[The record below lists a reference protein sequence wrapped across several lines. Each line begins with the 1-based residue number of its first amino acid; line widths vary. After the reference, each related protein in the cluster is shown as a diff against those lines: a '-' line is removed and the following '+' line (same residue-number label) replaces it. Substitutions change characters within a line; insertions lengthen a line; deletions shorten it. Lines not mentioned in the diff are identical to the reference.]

1 MPEHRFRGALL
12 VPVLAPVLLAASLLA
27 TWSANA
33 APSAGTPPAGKQ
45 SVAGPTVLEAPL
57 RAHLSFL
64 ADDLLEGRG
73 TGQRGGELAVRYL
86 ETQAAAIGLRPAAGA
101 GYRQKVELVGQKT
114 QPGSTLRFEA
124 GGKTIATVF
133 GTDAVYANAGG
144 QPDTRLDAPLVFVGY
159 GIAAPDEGWN
169 DFQGVDVKGKLLV
182 AMVNDPQPT
191 AAAPQ
196 RFGGKSLT
204 WYGRWTYKFEEA
216 LRQGAAGILLIHTT
230 ASASYPWS
238 VPANSFTHEQ
248 FHLAGPGNALQGW
261 ISEDAARGLFKAAG
275 QDLDA
280 LRARAEVKGFRPVA
294 LQAVAHAQVKSTV
307 RQVAEYNVAGIV
319 PGLDPALRAE
329 AVIYSAHWDHLGI
342 DEHGGQDGGK
352 PDHIWNGAIDNGSG
366 TAALLAMAQAA
377 VSHPARRTQIFLWPC
392 AEEQGLLGSLAYVRA
407 PLWPLAKTAADL
419 NLDSMNFVGRT
430 RDIGVPGAERSSLL
444 DTARQ
449 VAQASG
455 LALAPSVPDL
465 GGAYFRADHF
475 SFAKAGV
482 PAFNVGSAVFSGDG
496 SFAFAHDAAGSS
508 ERMHAF
514 TKDYHQ
520 VSDQYDP
527 AWDLSGMVQQAQFTL
542 DLGYAVANAPAMPAW
557 RAGEAWGKVKR

>member
-1 MPEHRFRGALL
+1 MSARHISALALLAAALL
-12 VPVLAPVLLAASLLA
+12 VSSPAALAS
-27 TWSANA
+27 
-33 APSAGTPPAGKQ
+33 PPAVKAVVQEG
-45 SVAGPTVLEAPL
+45 PL

-73 TGQRGGELAVRYL
+73 TGQRGGELTVRYL
-86 ETQAAAIGLRPAAGA
+86 ETQAAAIGLKPAAA
-101 GYRQKVELVGQKT
+101 GSYRQKVELVGQKT
-114 QPGSTLRFEA
+114 LPGSLLRFEA
-124 GGKTIATVF
+124 GGKRIDAGFGRDVVF
-133 GTDAVYANAGG
+133 ANAGG
-144 QPDTRLDAPLVFVGY
+144 RTDTTVDAPLVFVGY
-159 GIAAPDEGWN
+159 GIDAPEEGWN
-169 DFQGVDVKGKLLV
+169 DFQGADRSFSVRGKLLV

-191 AAAPQ
+191 AAEPQ
-196 RFGGKSLT
+196 RFGGKSLS

-230 ASASYPWS
+230 SSASYPWS

-248 FHLAGPGNALQGW
+248 FHLAGAGNALQGW
-261 ISEDAARGLFKAAG
+261 ISEDAARNLFAAAG

-280 LRARAEVKGFRPVA
+280 LRARAEVKGFRPIDLNARV
-294 LQAVAHAQVKSTV
+294 HAEVKSAV

-319 PGLDPALRAE
+319 PGSDPKLRDE
-329 AVIYSAHWDHLGI
+329 AVVYSAHWDHLGI
-342 DEHGGQDGGK
+342 DEQNGK

-377 VSHPARRTQIFLWPC
+377 VAHPARRTQIFLWPC
-392 AEEQGLLGSLAYVRA
+392 AEEQGLLGSLAYTRA

-419 NLDSMNFVGRT
+419 NLDSMNFVGPT

-444 DTARQ
+444 DTSRK
-449 VAQASG
+449 VAQEMG
-455 LALAPSVPDL
+455 LALAPNVPDL

-475 SFAKAGV
+475 MFAKAGV

-496 SFAFAHDAAGSS
+496 SFAFAHDASASS
-508 ERMHAF
+508 GRMRAF

-542 DLGYAVANAPAMPAW
+542 DLGYAVANAPSMPAW
-557 RAGEAWGKVKR
+557 KAGEAWGKVKR

>member
-1 MPEHRFRGALL
+1 MSYRVYAASF
-12 VPVLAPVLLAASLLA
+12 LLAAAGAAHAQS
-27 TWSANA
+27 
-33 APSAGTPPAGKQ
+33 APS
-45 SVAGPTVLEAPL
+45 VAEAPL

-86 ETQAAAIGLRPAAGA
+86 ETQAAVLGLKPLADG

-114 QPGSTLRFEA
+114 LQGSTLRFVA
-124 GGKTIATVF
+124 GGRVLPAAFGQDVVF
-133 GTDAVYANAGG
+133 GNAGG
-144 QPDTRLDAPLVFVGY
+144 NAATRVAAPLVFVGY
-159 GIAAPDEGWN
+159 GIDAPGERWN
-169 DFQGVDVKGKLLV
+169 DFAGADVKGKVLV

-191 AAAPQ
+191 SAEPD

-204 WYGRWTYKFEEA
+204 WHGRWTYKFEEA
-216 LRQGAAGILLIHTT
+216 VRQGAAGILLIHTT
-230 ASASYPWS
+230 PSASYPWS
-238 VPANSFTHEQ
+238 VPVNSFSHEQ

-261 ISEDAARGLFKAAG
+261 ISEDMARTLFAASG
-275 QDLDA
+275 QDLDR
-280 LRARAEVKGFRPVA
+280 LRAAAEVRGFKPVPLA
-294 LQAVAHAQVKSTV
+294 ASVEANVKSAV
-307 RQVAEYNVAGIV
+307 RNVVEYNVAGIV
-319 PGLDPALRAE
+319 PGSDPKLRGE

-342 DEHGGQDGGK
+342 DPDNGK

-377 VSHPARRTQIFLWPC
+377 VKQPARRTQIFLWPC
-392 AEEQGLLGSLAYVRA
+392 AEEQGLLGSLAYVRN
-407 PLWPLAKTAADL
+407 PVWPLAKTAADL

-430 RDIGVPGAERSSLL
+430 RDMGVAGAERSSLYA
-444 DTARQ
+444 TSAT
-449 VAQASG
+449 VAKAMG
-455 LALAPSVPDL
+455 LTLSAPVPDL

-475 SFAKAGV
+475 NFAKSGV

-496 SFAFAHDAAGSS
+496 HFDFEHDEAAEGAKM
-508 ERMHAF
+508 RAF

-542 DLGYAVANAPAMPAW
+542 NLGYAVANAKAMPTW
-557 RAGEAWGKVKR
+557 KDGEAYGKVKR

>member
-1 MPEHRFRGALL
+1 MPDCRFHRALFA
-12 VPVLAPVLLAASLLA
+12 PAMLAATLLAAVSAAAA
-27 TWSANA
+27 TATAPA
-33 APSAGTPPAGKQ
+33 AGAAR
-45 SVAGPTVLEAPL
+45 PTVLEAPL

-86 ETQAAAIGLRPAAGA
+86 ETQAAAIGLQPVAGA

-114 QPGSTLRFEA
+114 QPGSLLRFEA
-124 GGKTIATVF
+124 GGKRIDTVF
-133 GTDAVYANAGG
+133 GTDVVFANGSG
-144 QPDTRLDAPLVFVGY
+144 QPDTRLDAPLLFVGY
-159 GIAAPDEGWN
+159 GIDAPDEGWN

-191 AAAPQ
+191 AAEPN

-204 WYGRWTYKFEEA
+204 WYGRWIYKFEEA
-216 LRQGAAGILLIHTT
+216 QRQGAAGILLIHTT

-238 VPANSFTHEQ
+238 VPVNSFTHEQ

-261 ISEDAARGLFKAAG
+261 IGEDAARTLFKAAG
-275 QDLDA
+275 EDLDA
-280 LRARAEVKGFRPVA
+280 LRARAEVKGFRPVPLA
-294 LQAVAHAQVKSTV
+294 AAVHAEVKSAV

-319 PGLDPALRAE
+319 PGSDPALRAE

-342 DEHGGQDGGK
+342 DERGGQTGGK

-377 VSHPARRTQIFLWPC
+377 VRHPARRTQIFLWPC
-392 AEEQGLLGSLAYVRA
+392 AEEQGLLGSLAYTRA

-430 RDIGVPGAERSSLL
+430 RDIGVPGAERSSLY

-475 SFAKAGV
+475 MFAKAGV

-496 SFAFAHDAAGSS
+496 SFDFVHDPARSS
-508 ERMHAF
+508 ARMRAF

-520 VSDQYDP
+520 VSDRYDP
-527 AWDLSGMVQQAQFTL
+527 SWDLSGMVQQAQFTL
-542 DLGYAVANAPAMPAW
+542 DLGYAVANAPAMPRW
-557 RAGEAWGKVKR
+557 RTGEAWGKVKR

>member
-1 MPEHRFRGALL
+1 MPDRRFHAALL
-12 VPVLAPVLLAASLLA
+12 SSVLLAAL
-27 TWSANA
+27 SAVHVAHAA
-33 APSAGTPPAGKQ
+33 APVAAPA
-45 SVAGPTVLEAPL
+45 VLEAPL

-73 TGQRGGELAVRYL
+73 TGQRGGELTVRYL
-86 ETQAAAIGLRPAAGA
+86 ETQAAAIGLKPAAGT

-114 QPGSTLRFEA
+114 GPGSSLRFDA
-124 GGKTIATVF
+124 GGRTIEAAF
-133 GTDAVYANAGG
+133 GVDAVYANANG
-144 QPDTRLDAPLVFVGY
+144 QAETRLDAPIVFVGY
-159 GIAAPDEGWN
+159 GIDAPTENWN
-169 DFQGVDVKGKLLV
+169 DFQDAEVKGKLLV

-191 AAAPQ
+191 DAEPE

-230 ASASYPWS
+230 ASSSYPWS
-238 VPANSFTHEQ
+238 VPVNSFSHEQ

-261 ISEDAARGLFKAAG
+261 ISEDMARRLFAAAG

-280 LRARAEVKGFRPVA
+280 LRARAEVKGFRPVELNA
-294 LQAVAHAQVKSTV
+294 SAHAQVTSAV

-319 PGLDPALRAE
+319 PGTDPGLRKE

-342 DEHGGQDGGK
+342 DEQNGK
-352 PDHIWNGAIDNGSG
+352 ADHIWNGAIDNGSG

-377 VSHPARRTQIFLWPC
+377 VARPARRTQIFLWPC
-392 AEEQGLLGSLAYVRA
+392 AEEQGLLGSLAYTRA
-407 PLWPLAKTAADL
+407 PLWPLDRTAADL
-419 NLDSMNFVGRT
+419 NLDSMNFVGAT
-430 RDIGVPGAERSSLL
+430 RDMGVPGAERSSLL
-444 DTARQ
+444 DTARR
-449 VAQASG
+449 VAKNMG
-455 LALAPSVPDL
+455 LALAPAVPDL
-465 GGAYFRADHF
+465 GGAYYRADHF

-496 SFAFAHDAAGSS
+496 SFAFVRDPAASS
-508 ERMHAF
+508 SRMRAF

-527 AWDLSGMVQQAQFTL
+527 SWDLSGMVQQAQFTL
-542 DLGYAVANAPAMPAW
+542 NLGYAVANAPAMPSW

>member
-1 MPEHRFRGALL
+1 MPERRSACALFFPLLMLSAAAGAA
-12 VPVLAPVLLAASLLA
+12 PAAAPV
-27 TWSANA
+27 
-33 APSAGTPPAGKQ
+33 
-45 SVAGPTVLEAPL
+45 VLEAPL

-86 ETQAAAIGLRPAAGA
+86 ETQAAAIGLKPAAGA

-114 QPGSTLRFEA
+114 RAGSLLRFEV
-124 GGKTIATVF
+124 GGKAIDAAFGKDVVF
-133 GTDAVYANAGG
+133 ANAGG
-144 QPDTRLDAPLVFVGY
+144 QPDTRLDAPIVFVGY
-159 GIAAPDEGWN
+159 GIDAPEEGWN
-169 DFQGVDVKGKLLV
+169 DFQGADVKGKLLV

-191 AAAPQ
+191 TAEPT

-216 LRQGAAGILLIHTT
+216 LRQGAAGVLLIHTT

-238 VPANSFTHEQ
+238 VPVNSFTHEQ

-261 ISEDAARGLFKAAG
+261 ISEDAARSLFSAAG

-280 LRARAEVKGFRPVA
+280 LRARAEVKGFRPVLLKA
-294 LQAVAHAQVKSTV
+294 SAHAQIKSAV

-319 PGLDPALRAE
+319 PGTDPKLRAE

-342 DEHGGQDGGK
+342 DEQNGK

-377 VSHPARRTQIFLWPC
+377 VAHPARRTQIFLWPC
-392 AEEQGLLGSLAYVRA
+392 AEEQGLLGSLAYTRA

-430 RDIGVPGAERSSLL
+430 RDIGVPGAERSSLM
-444 DTARQ
+444 DSARQ
-449 VAQASG
+449 VAKASG

-496 SFAFAHDAAGSS
+496 SFAFVQDPAGSS
-508 ERMHAF
+508 SRMRAF

-527 AWDLSGMVQQAQFTL
+527 SWDLSGMVQQAQFTL

-557 RAGEAWGKVKR
+557 RAGEAWGKVKRQ

>member
-1 MPEHRFRGALL
+1 MSSPLFRTCAAAILLGAASAGALAQS
-12 VPVLAPVLLAASLLA
+12 AP
-27 TWSANA
+27 
-33 APSAGTPPAGKQ
+33 P
-45 SVAGPTVLEAPL
+45 VLEAPL
-57 RAHLSFL
+57 RAHLAFL

-86 ETQAAAIGLRPAAGA
+86 ETQAAVLGLTPLPGG

-114 QPGSTLRFEA
+114 LPGSTLRFEA
-124 GGKTIATVF
+124 GGKTLPATFGQDVVF
-133 GTDAVYANAGG
+133 GNASGAAA
-144 QPDTRLDAPLVFVGY
+144 THIAAPLVFVGY
-159 GIAAPDEGWN
+159 GIDAPDERWN
-169 DFQGVDVKGKLLV
+169 DFLGADVKGKVIV

-191 AAAPQ
+191 RAEPD

-204 WYGRWTYKFEEA
+204 WYGRWAYKFEEA
-216 LRQGAAGILLIHTT
+216 VRQGAAGVLLIHTT
-230 ASASYPWS
+230 PSASYPWS
-238 VPANSFTHEQ
+238 VPVNSFSHEQ
-248 FHLAGPGNALQGW
+248 FHLAGAGNALQGW
-261 ISEDAARGLFKAAG
+261 ISDDMAHTLFAAAG
-275 QDLDA
+275 QDLDK
-280 LRARAEVKGFRPVA
+280 LRAAAEVRGFKLVP
-294 LQAVAHAQVKSTV
+294 LHATIAADVKSAV
-307 RQVAEYNVAGIV
+307 RTIVEYNVAGIV
-319 PGLDPALRAE
+319 PGSDPTLRDQ

-342 DEHGGQDGGK
+342 DPDNGK

-377 VSHPARRTQIFLWPC
+377 VRRPARRTQIFLWPC
-392 AEEQGLLGSLAYVRA
+392 AEEQGLLGSLAYVRH

-430 RDIGVPGAERSSLL
+430 RDMGVAGAERSSLYA
-444 DTARQ
+444 TSQQ
-449 VAQASG
+449 VAQAMG
-455 LALAPSVPDL
+455 LRLAAPVPDL

-496 SFAFAHDAAGSS
+496 RFEFEHDQAAAGAKM
-508 ERMHAF
+508 RAF

-542 DLGYAVANAPAMPAW
+542 NLGYAVANAPTMPTW
-557 RAGEAWGKVKR
+557 KAGEAYGKVKR